1 MLTLHAEGDSF
12 NDRHGSLFR
21 GDISMSTPAARFPRS
36 AGLESTGGGRIEHEE
51 HARGQSDGQLGIGRL
66 NRLANR
72 SGLLRGALHRRHAD
86 AAPHS
91 PRTAWED
98 QVAAGVFMW
107 VAGSFAFMLPTI
119 VLAVQSPSTRSTQ
132 AALGTV

>member
-1 MLTLHAEGDSF
+1 
-12 NDRHGSLFR
+12 
-21 GDISMSTPAARFPRS
+21 MSTPAARFPRS

-91 PRTAWED
+91 PRAARED
-98 QVAAGVFMW
+98 QVAAGAFMW
-107 VAGSFAFMLPTI
+107 IAGSFAFVLPAT
-119 VLAVQSPSTRSTQ
+119 VLAAQCPSAGSTR
-132 AALGTV
+132 AALRTV

>member
-1 MLTLHAEGDSF
+1 
-12 NDRHGSLFR
+12 
-21 GDISMSTPAARFPRS
+21 MSTPAERFPRS

-91 PRTAWED
+91 PRAAED
-98 QVAAGVFMW
+98 QVAAGAFMW
-107 VAGSFAFMLPTI
+107 IAGSFAFVLPAT
-119 VLAVQSPSTRSTQ
+119 VLAAQCPSAGSTR
-132 AALGTV
+132 AALRTV